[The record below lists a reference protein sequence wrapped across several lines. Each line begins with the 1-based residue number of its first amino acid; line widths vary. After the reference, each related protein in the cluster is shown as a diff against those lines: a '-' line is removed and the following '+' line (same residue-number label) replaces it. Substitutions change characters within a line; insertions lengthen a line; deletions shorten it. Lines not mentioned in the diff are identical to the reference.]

1 MKSKSVYKIP
11 NGKLLKISLIYNKKD
26 NTVDQISIM
35 GDFFAYPEEAI
46 ELIEDELK
54 NTFLDKSCL
63 LEKIKL
69 VIKENNIEFIGLDA
83 EGLTQGILM
92 CLKKFSEWP
101 DPKKTKLLLSLNSVG
116 SKVKLGNI
124 SFNSSN
130 SCLNI

>member
-35 GDFFAYPEEAI
+35 GDFFAYPEEDI

-92 CLKKFSEWP
+92 CLK
-101 DPKKTKLLLSLNSVG
+101 
-116 SKVKLGNI
+116 
-124 SFNSSN
+124 
-130 SCLNI
+130 